1 MKLGII
7 REGKTPS
14 DSRVVLSPKQ
24 CRSLLDLYPQ
34 FEIKVQPSD
43 IRCFTNEEYN
53 TQGIELNEDVSDC
66 DVLLGIK
73 EVPQDLLIPEKT
85 YFFFSHTIKKQEHNR
100 QMLKHILASNIR
112 LIDWETLTD
121 SNGHRVIA
129 FGRWAGI
136 VGAHNGIL
144 TWLNRI
150 GKPAPKPM
158 NKCKNM
164 KEAIQDYQDLELENV
179 KIVLTGDGRV
189 SSGAVEV
196 LELMNIRNVNADEFL
211 HETFHEPVFTQLN
224 NSHMFYTS
232 GSQHFDNIHYHQFP
246 ELYRSKFYL
255 TLRLQML

>member
-112 LIDWETLTD
+112 
-121 SNGHRVIA
+121 V
-129 FGRWAGI
+129 
-136 VGAHNGIL
+136 
-144 TWLNRI
+144 
-150 GKPAPKPM
+150 
-158 NKCKNM
+158 
-164 KEAIQDYQDLELENV
+164 
-179 KIVLTGDGRV
+179 V
-189 SSGAVEV
+189 S
-196 LELMNIRNVNADEFL
+196 
-211 HETFHEPVFTQLN
+211 
-224 NSHMFYTS
+224 
-232 GSQHFDNIHYHQFP
+232 
-246 ELYRSKFYL
+246 
-255 TLRLQML
+255 